1 MSHVFPSGGKPL
13 DFGFGGVMGCLNR
26 SGRLTALNVYHPQH
40 GVVTLTSAPPY
51 PDADRYDAAKVR
63 AYRRGLLAQ
72 AGIGLTF
79 DAEPLTSS
87 VDYAGDVPLLRLTW
101 ADGGSAECVTFTH
114 PPHGVVQVWR
124 FSAPREVRFTGTVW
138 LQRNVYVQLT
148 EGGPLPPVSPD
159 TQTFA
164 CAAPDSV
171 GLANPA
177 LPWAVCIA
185 GMDHGIQAHANA
197 DGSVTLN
204 AAARSAT
211 TFTLYYG
218 LGQDAVSA
226 QQAVTHLRALD
237 HAMPEP
243 QATQHGADPLEARA
257 WRYTHLCSVPVS
269 DRVSDRVSEESTCL
283 LTDHMILPLSWNRDA
298 YYAARLLLTDPQHF
312 ETVRRHLVWMFDTA
326 ERVNGLW
333 GRSYL
338 ANGRVKDRGFQL
350 DQQLFPLLELADYV
364 QVTGDTGALERFK
377 PQIAPLFDRLTAYR
391 APHALLFATD
401 ETPADDP
408 IALPYPLSS
417 HVLLWRVL
425 DQLSALGCADL
436 LPLTPD
442 AVAAS
447 IQAHF
452 VAVPETSAAPIY
464 AYATDGR
471 GQYHCYHDAND
482 IPLVLMPV
490 WGLCAPN
497 DPLWQATI
505 AFAFSPANTDGY
517 YDPALGS
524 VHTRAPWPLGDVQ
537 EWIVARLTGD
547 VSRGQ
552 AVISRLQFAA
562 QWDGALPEAYDA
574 TTGAVMSRNWFLWP
588 SAAYACVK
596 NGAFDR

>member
-148 EGGPLPPVSPD
+148 EGGPLPPVSAR
-159 TQTFA
+159 TQTFLS
-164 CAAPDSV
+164 AAPDGV
-171 GLANPA
+171 GLENPA

-185 GMDHGIQAHANA
+185 GIQPGMQAHVNA

-204 AAARSAT
+204 GATVSAS
-211 TFTLYYG
+211 TFTLVYG
-218 LGQDAVSA
+218 LGQDAAAA

-237 HAMPEP
+237 YALPAP
-243 QATQHGADPLEARA
+243 QAAQRDADPLEARA

-269 DRVSDRVSEESTCL
+269 DDSTCL

-298 YYAARLLLTDPQHF
+298 YYAARLLLSDPQHF
-312 ETVRRHLVWMFDTA
+312 ETVRRHLVWMFETA

-364 QVTGDTGALERFK
+364 QITGDTRALARFK

-391 APHALLFATD
+391 ARHALLYATD

-425 DQLSALGCADL
+425 DQLSALGCADQ
-436 LPLTPD
+436 LPLTPE

-447 IQAHF
+447 IQTHF
-452 VAVPETSAAPIY
+452 VAAPEASTAPIY

-471 GQYHCYHDAND
+471 GQHHFYHDAND
-482 IPLVLMPV
+482 IPLVLMPA
-490 WGLCAPN
+490 WGHCTPD

-505 AFAFSPANTDGY
+505 AFAFSAANTDGY

-537 EWIVARLTGD
+537 EWIVARVTGD
-547 VSRGQ
+547 VSREQ
-552 AVISRLQFAA
+552 TVISRLQFGA
-562 QWDGALPEAYDA
+562 QWDGALPEAYDGA
-574 TTGAVMSRNWFLWP
+574 TGAVVSRNWFLWP